1 MKTRICFITVFS
13 FFVALLPAQVSFV
26 KDANFSDAEPS
37 KSLLPVSLAD
47 VNGDGWDDITR
58 IKNGKSIE
66 INFFGNMGQ
75 SYFQKEVEVAHAS
88 DIWSV
93 AIGNF
98 DRSLKNKVLLSTAF
112 DDIDIVGLDAFE
124 NPSITQSLQNQL
136 YSQASNIVDINN
148 DGWNDVF
155 VSMDDGTS
163 KVFINDG
170 TGMLVERDD
179 VIDLN
184 TAIPSDNSGNYG
196 SEWMDIDSD
205 GDLDLYL
212 SKCKAGVSDPNDPR
226 RVNALYLNDG
236 HQNYTESAERFGL
249 DFGAQSWA
257 SSFSDLDNDGDLDG
271 IIIHHGAPHSL
282 LENINNESFLERD
295 ELLGDLKGTATQVV
309 VRDFDNNGFQDILI
323 VGETNDFYW
332 NQGNFNF
339 IKIENPFPAYILNSL
354 STGDINRD
362 GFLDVLAVYGGIG
375 FNESG
380 EVNDILWLNEKNQ
393 NAHITFHLKG
403 IESNPN
409 GIGARVEIYGDWG
422 IQIRDV
428 KSGESYG
435 IMNSL
440 NVHFGIGEATTID
453 KVIVKW
459 PSGQIDDY
467 GSFRANDYFILT
479 EGRCVTKFR
488 SQEESLLQICDGLA
502 QDIGGANVLP
512 SALWSNSLVGKS
524 FPVSQSGVYFYK
536 EEDGHQCVRL
546 SDPIIVQNIDGGSE
560 ALYTSKDLYVAC
572 EGEELVIQY
581 GTSPDKMSEQI
592 IVLDQGSVVLQMDG
606 ICSDLEKVV
615 DVQTISTNEP
625 IVQNYIVKEDQMLT
639 ITAEGQHLRWFEKEQ
654 DEIPF
659 IVGDSLTIGPLKSSM
674 ELFVESQSITKYP
687 SQNGG
692 EITPSA
698 SSLYH
703 LDHFSGGLYFDAK
716 TDIIIENVA
725 IYTDRKGERELLIL
739 DNEGGVVYNRF
750 LYVEEGRNELNLQAE
765 IPYGDQYF
773 ITTSEDYN
781 EGQFGFISPRFV
793 RSNMETDYPYQ
804 IGDLVDITN
813 SSFGPGYWL
822 YFYNWNVRPAD
833 LICSSP
839 KVAVQIELDFSTP
852 VIEELAQSI
861 KVFPNPVGDMIHIQ
875 NETNEAIV
883 QIKMYNQIGQ
893 NVMTQDANSFAT
905 SSLLPGLYYIEI
917 LLASEVIVKRKI
929 VKI

>member
-13 FFVALLPAQVSFV
+13 FFIVLLSAQVAFV

-58 IKNGKSIE
+58 IKNGSSIE
-66 INFFGNMGQ
+66 INFFGNKGQ
-75 SYFQKEVEVAHAS
+75 SFIQKELEVANAS

-98 DRSLKNKVLLSTAF
+98 DRSLKNKALLSTAF
-112 DDIDIVGLDAFE
+112 ADIEILGLDANE
-124 NPSITQSLQNQL
+124 NPSVTQSLKNQL

-170 TGMLVERDD
+170 NGMLEERDD
-179 VIDLN
+179 VINLN
-184 TAIPSDNSGNYG
+184 TVIPSDNSGNYG

-212 SKCKAGVSDPNDPR
+212 SKCKAGVTDPNDPR
-226 RVNALYLNDG
+226 RVNALYINDG
-236 HQNYTESAERFGL
+236 NQNYSESAATFGL

-282 LENINNESFLERD
+282 VENINNESFFQRD
-295 ELLGDLKGTATQVV
+295 DLLGDLKGTATQVV

-323 VGETNDFYW
+323 VGETNYFYW

-362 GFLDVLAVYGGIG
+362 GFLDILAVYGGVG
-375 FNESG
+375 FNVSG

-393 NAHITFHLKG
+393 NHHITFHLKG

-422 IQIRDV
+422 VQVRDV

-440 NVHFGIGEATTID
+440 NVHFGIGDATAVD
-453 KVIVKW
+453 KVVVKW

-467 GSFRANDYFILT
+467 GSFRVDDYFILT

-488 SQEESLLQICDGLA
+488 SQEESLLQICDGHA
-502 QDIGGANVLP
+502 QDIGGANVLS
-512 SALWSNSLVGKS
+512 SAVWSNTLVGKG
-524 FPVSQSGVYFYK
+524 FPVSQSGIYFYK
-536 EEDGHQCVRL
+536 EEDGNQCVRL
-546 SDPIIVQNIDGGSE
+546 SDPIIVDNIDGSSE
-560 ALYTSKDLYVAC
+560 ELYTSKDLYMGCA
-572 EGEELVIQY
+572 GEEIVIQY
-581 GTSPDKMSEQI
+581 GTSPDKMYEQL
-592 IVLDQGSVVLQMDG
+592 IVLDAGSVVLQMDG
-606 ICSDLEKVV
+606 ICSNLEKVV
-615 DVQTISTNEP
+615 DVQTISTHEP
-625 IVQNYIVKEDQMLT
+625 VVQDYTVKKDEMLT
-639 ITAEGQHLRWFEKEQ
+639 ITAEGQFLRWFEKER
-654 DEIPF
+654 DEIPLM
-659 IVGDSLTIGPLKSSM
+659 VGDSLTIGPLQSSM
-674 ELFVESQSITKYP
+674 KLFVESQSITKYP
-687 SQNGG
+687 SQKGG

-716 TDIIIENVA
+716 TDVIIENVA
-725 IYTDRKGERELLIL
+725 IFTDKKGEREILIL
-739 DNEGGVVYNRF
+739 DEDGTVSYNRF
-750 LYVEEGRNELNLQAE
+750 FYLEVGRNELNLQAE
-765 IPYGDQYF
+765 LSSGDQYF
-773 ITTSEDYN
+773 LTTSTTQN
-781 EGQFGFISPRFV
+781 EREFGFISPRFV
-793 RSNMETDYPYQ
+793 RSNMETDYPYK
-804 IGDLVDITN
+804 IGDLIDITN

-822 YFYNWNVRPAD
+822 YFYSWSVRPVD
-833 LICSSP
+833 LICSSQ
-839 KVAVQIELDFSTP
+839 KVAVQIEVDFSTP
-852 VIEELAQSI
+852 VFDEEAQSI
-861 KVFPNPVGDMIHIQ
+861 SVFPNPVSDMLYIQ
-875 NETNEAIV
+875 NESNEAIV
-883 QIKMYNQIGQ
+883 HIQLYNQMGQ
-893 NVMTQDANSFAT
+893 KVMHQFNDSFSI
-905 SSLLPGLYYIEI
+905 SSLQAGLYYVEI
-917 LLASEVIVKRKI
+917 QLASEVIVKRKV